1 MNIWDNYF
9 KDYNVKTAHS
19 YLTDMEQSLAV
30 ATKGI
35 LFIEVTSFDYQDEDH
50 HHIFRTRFSVRSKPL
65 GNYGFEILTVDEP
78 LSGRWPVKIEN
89 SFTAEEITSTEEE
102 FMKNIQKIIE
112 TPVIKKRIENLF
124 SQSVK

>member
-30 ATKGI
+30 ATKGL
-35 LFIEVTSFDYQDEDH
+35 LFIEVTSFDYQDDDD
-50 HHIFRTRFSVRSKPL
+50 HHIFRTRLSVRSKSL

-78 LSGRWPVKIEN
+78 LSGRWPVTIEN
-89 SFTAEEITSTEEE
+89 SFTMEKITSTEDE
-102 FMKNIQKIIE
+102 FMDNIQKVIE
-112 TPVIKKRIENLF
+112 TPIIKKKIENLF